1 MKVLALFLALAAILS
16 SFTTS
21 GNSVQYYCGR
31 RLSEALAYLCTE
43 DVDKRSSNSIPDYEM
58 YSWSLPALPKF
69 KALESVRGK
78 RQGVATECCEKACTL
93 SELLNY
99 C

>member
-1 MKVLALFLALAAILS
+1 MKFLVLLFALSAILY
-16 SFTTS
+16 TTS
-21 GNSVQYYCGR
+21 GNSVQFYCGR

-43 DVDKRSSNSIPDYEM
+43 ENVEKRSFNSIPNEE
-58 YSWSLPALPKF
+58 YSWSIPAFPKF
-69 KALESVRGK
+69 RALEGVRGK

-93 SELLNY
+93 SELLSY